1 MQKSTLFIVLL
12 AILVIFSVLDILV
25 KKPFS
30 QSLSADITSNVAPED
45 AADTDLEVDSNSD
58 SGRDDSGENLPSTEN
73 SEISE
78 ISRELSDSPD
88 SESPSVNS
96 SNSSSSTS
104 ELSVAIPD
112 ISSFLQKRTFALQ
125 QITIEDLIKSGFQN
139 MKFEQASFDQML
151 FQLLDLGTYPNLSTL
166 RLHLSDGK
174 NVFGILHEFE
184 FENSSKAALL
194 YADLK
199 QKIGAFSP
207 NATSNETNQYGDNS
221 FYMNDKN
228 RGGTAFLVFRIKNHL
243 FGFSY
248 PKASHEFFKSL
259 IRVLENRLQTR

>member
-12 AILVIFSVLDILV
+12 AILVIFSVMDILV

-30 QSLSADITSNVAPED
+30 QNLSADITSNVAPED
-45 AADTDLEVDSNSD
+45 AS
-58 SGRDDSGENLPSTEN
+58 
-73 SEISE
+73 I
-78 ISRELSDSPD
+78 D
-88 SESPSVNS
+88 SESNS
-96 SNSSSSTS
+96 ASENLEEKSDSAEDFGEDSEDAQNFSNSSAASSNIDSPRNAPSLSS
-104 ELSVAIPD
+104 EMSAEIPD
-112 ISSFLQKRTFALQ
+112 VSSFLQKRTFALQ
-125 QITIEDLIKSGFQN
+125 QITIDDLIKSGFQN

-184 FENSSKAALL
+184 FEDSSKAALL

-199 QKIGAFSP
+199 QKIGAFAP
-207 NATSNETNQYGDNS
+207 NVTSNETNQYGDNS
-221 FYMNDKN
+221 YYMNDKN
-228 RGGTAFLVFRIKNHL
+228 RSGTAFPVFRIKNHL